1 MLLLSPQALFRVA
14 RRNASLR
21 MVSFLCLT
29 LLSHFFNSSFQCCT
43 NISISNLAQMLM
55 VWKEM
60 FCLQQMKTAEQKQ
73 FLRPNKTVFESQTG
87 ARGGK
92 KCSPVKIENVVP
104 YTWLLLLLNL
114 RACWI
119 LDNADPGYC
128 RGATDFSWQSIH
140 TLARDHRECGRQYP
154 VTSTGY
160 LHSCSSLGPY
170 FRVE

>member
-1 MLLLSPQALFRVA
+1 MFDSAIPLLQFFLSVLYQHLYLESCANAYGLEKKSFACNKWKLLSK
-14 RRNASLR
+14 N
-21 MVSFLCLT
+21 SFWDP
-29 LLSHFFNSSFQCCT
+29 
-43 NISISNLAQMLM
+43 A
-55 VWKEM
+55 
-60 FCLQQMKTAEQKQ
+60 KQ
-73 FLRPNKTVFESQTG
+73 SQTG

-104 YTWLLLLLNL
+104 YTWLLVLLHL

-140 TLARDHRECGRQYP
+140 TLARDHRECGGQYP
-154 VTSTGY
+154 VTSMGY

-170 FRVE
+170 FRVEWKDGTVF

>member
-1 MLLLSPQALFRVA
+1 MPVWGWLVSCVWLCYPTSSILPFSVVPTSLSRILCKCLWSGKKCFACNKWKLLSK
-14 RRNASLR
+14 N
-21 MVSFLCLT
+21 SFWDPT
-29 LLSHFFNSSFQCCT
+29 
-43 NISISNLAQMLM
+43 
-55 VWKEM
+55 
-60 FCLQQMKTAEQKQ
+60 
-73 FLRPNKTVFESQTG
+73 KTVFESQTG

-170 FRVE
+170 FRVEWKVGTVF